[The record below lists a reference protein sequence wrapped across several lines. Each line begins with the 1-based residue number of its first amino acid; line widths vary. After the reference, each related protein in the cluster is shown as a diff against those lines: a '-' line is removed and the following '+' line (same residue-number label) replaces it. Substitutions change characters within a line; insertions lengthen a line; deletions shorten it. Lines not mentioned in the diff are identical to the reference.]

1 MPGKEVTW
9 ETSWGMDC
17 RAPPSTL
24 PLICCPSVNRLAR
37 CGARVEEA
45 LACLRDIQM
54 LDWQSPAGRAYRDTV
69 GRQGAALRRA
79 VDALEVARAAVARHA
94 EDTMAAAASACR
106 VP

>member
-1 MPGKEVTW
+1 MGNILGDGLPGAAEHVAA
-9 ETSWGMDC
+9 DL
-17 RAPPSTL
+17 L
-24 PLICCPSVNRLAR
+24 PLVNRLAR

-45 LACLRDIQM
+45 LAHLRDIQM
-54 LDWQSPAGRAYRDTV
+54 LEWQSPAGRAYRDTV